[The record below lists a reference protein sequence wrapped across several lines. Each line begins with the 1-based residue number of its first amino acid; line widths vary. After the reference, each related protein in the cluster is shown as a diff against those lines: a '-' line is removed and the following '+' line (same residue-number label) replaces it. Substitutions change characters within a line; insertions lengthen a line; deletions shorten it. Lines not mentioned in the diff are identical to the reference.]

1 MCKYYFTLIMYIC
14 ICKNTDM
21 LKRELFFTIRPQ
33 LEHKNAIVI
42 TGMRQ
47 VGKTTLMRQLFN
59 EFEGSRLW
67 FDLDNPLDQ
76 MVFENL
82 DYNAIY
88 RELAGMASL
97 KSNERLLV
105 CIDEIQNLPE
115 ITKIIKYLI
124 DHYGVKF
131 IVTGSSNYYLRN
143 LFPESLSGRK
153 FLYVLPVLTFREYG
167 YFNGMLAED
176 QLTQNLDEAIQPKSK
191 FSIIQ
196 TKQLYNDYLE
206 FGGFPEVVLTPDKE
220 TKRQILK
227 NIFASFFEKDIKVF
241 SELKNVR
248 ELRDLILL
256 LAARNGN
263 LLDVTK
269 LASELELNRVK
280 IYNYLEF
287 LEGIFFLKMISKYSK
302 SIDRSVVGGKKIYFS
317 DTGILN
323 LVAKVTDGQLLET
336 AVANQ
341 LANYGEI
348 SFYNKRNKSEI
359 DFILNKEIAFEVKQK
374 ASVSDFKKLQKLSG
388 EIGID
393 KYYLISSTLTET
405 ENTVYPW
412 FL

>member
-1 MCKYYFTLIMYIC
+1 MI
-14 ICKNTDM
+14 
-21 LKRELFFTIRPQ
+21 KRELFYSIKPQ
-33 LEHKNAIVI
+33 LYHKNAIVI

-59 EFEGSRLW
+59 DFEGRRLW

-76 MVFENL
+76 MVFENI

-88 RELAGMASL
+88 NDLNRMSDI
-97 KSNERLLV
+97 KNDERLLV

-131 IVTGSSNYYLRN
+131 IVTGSSSYYLRN

-153 FLYVLPVLTFREYG
+153 FLYILPVLSYREFLL
-167 YFNGMLAED
+167 FNGQIQEV
-176 QLTQNLDEAIQPKSK
+176 QPTPTLDEALQPKSRVNILK
-191 FSIIQ
+191 
-196 TKQLYNDYLE
+196 TKELYSDYLE
-206 FGGFPEVVLTPDKE
+206 FGGFPEVVLTTDRE
-220 TKRQILK
+220 TKKQILK

-241 SELKNVR
+241 TELKDVR
-248 ELRDLILL
+248 ELRNLILL

-263 LLDVTK
+263 LIDVTK
-269 LASELELNRVK
+269 LASELEINRVK

-287 LEGIFFLKMISKYSK
+287 LEGIFFLKTIPKYSK
-302 SIDRSVVGGKKIYFS
+302 NIDRSVVGGRKIYFS

-336 AVANQ
+336 AVAIQ
-341 LANYGEI
+341 LSNYGEL

-374 ASVSDFKKLQKLSG
+374 VLESDSRKLLSLAK
-388 EIGID
+388 EIGIE
-393 KYYLISSTLTET
+393 KNYLIS
-405 ENTVYPW
+405 NTVSDMEGIVYPW

>member
-1 MCKYYFTLIMYIC
+1 M
-14 ICKNTDM
+14 
-21 LKRELFFTIRPQ
+21 KRALYDTILPQ
-33 LEHKNAIVI
+33 LYHKNAIVI

-47 VGKTTLMRQLFN
+47 VGKTTLMRQLHDN
-59 EFEGSRLW
+59 FEGKRLW

-76 MVFENL
+76 LIFENI
-82 DYNAIY
+82 DYKAIY
-88 RELAGMASL
+88 SDLVRLSDV
-97 KSNERLLV
+97 KTDERLLV

-115 ITKIIKYLI
+115 ITRIIKYLI
-124 DHYGVKF
+124 DHFGIKF

-153 FLYVLPVLTFREYG
+153 FLYVLPVLSYSEFL
-167 YFNGMLAED
+167 YFNGRISEN
-176 QLTQNLDEAIQPKSK
+176 QLIQNLDEAIQTKSK
-191 FSIIQ
+191 VNILQ
-196 TKQLYNDYLE
+196 TKELYSDYLE
-206 FGGFPEVVLTPDKE
+206 FGGFPEVVLTPDRE

-241 SELKNVR
+241 TELRDVR
-248 ELRDLILL
+248 ELRDLIIL

-263 LLDVTK
+263 LMDVTK
-269 LASELELNRVK
+269 LASELEINRVK

-302 SIDRSVVGGKKIYFS
+302 NIDRSVVGGKKIYFS

-323 LVAKVTDGQLLET
+323 LIAKVTDGQLLET

-341 LANYGEI
+341 LSNYGEL

-374 ASVSDFKKLQKLSG
+374 ALESDFRKLQTLAK
-388 EIGID
+388 EIGLE
-393 KYYLISSTLTET
+393 KQYVISNTLSEM
-405 ENTVYPW
+405 ESIVYPW

>member
-1 MCKYYFTLIMYIC
+1 MI
-14 ICKNTDM
+14 
-21 LKRELFFTIRPQ
+21 KRELFYTIKPQ
-33 LEHKNAIVI
+33 LNHKNAIVI

-47 VGKTTLMRQLFN
+47 VGKTTLMRQLYN
-59 EFEGSRLW
+59 DFEGKRLW

-76 MVFENL
+76 MVFENI

-88 RELAGMASL
+88 SDLAKMSDI
-97 KSNERLLV
+97 KNDERLLV

-153 FLYVLPVLTFREYG
+153 FLYILPVLSYREFLL
-167 YFNGMLAED
+167 FNGQIQD
-176 QLTQNLDEAIQPKSK
+176 IQPTPTLDETLQPKSK
-191 FSIIQ
+191 VNILK
-196 TKQLYNDYLE
+196 TKELYSDYLE
-206 FGGFPEVVLTPDKE
+206 FGGFPEVALTLDRT

-241 SELKNVR
+241 TELKDVR

-256 LAARNGN
+256 LAVRNGN
-263 LLDVTK
+263 LIDVTK
-269 LASELELNRVK
+269 LASELEINRVK

-287 LEGIFFLKMISKYSK
+287 LEGIFFLKMIPKYSK
-302 SIDRSVVGGKKIYFS
+302 SIDRSVVGGKKVYFS

-341 LANYGEI
+341 LSYYGEL

-374 ASVSDFKKLQKLSG
+374 ALDSDFKKFQRIA
-388 EIGID
+388 EQIGIERQ
-393 KYYLISSTLTET
+393 YLISNTISDI